1 MKKTICAACL
11 LAFAVSSEHAWA
23 RGIYVD
29 ANAKINGTGTN
40 AAPYQT
46 IAQAMEQAREIRKN
60 DNSRIVIHA
69 FHRRHL
75 PNPARLNTCAIL
87 HCRTGM
93 TMTDLRARC
102 PPHGR

>member
-1 MKKTICAACL
+1 MKKTIRAACL
-11 LAFAVSSEHAWA
+11 LALAAFSEHAWA

-60 DNSRIVIHA
+60 DNSRIVIHVA
-69 FHRRHL
+69 PGVYNENFPIYVNVSNL
-75 PNPARLNTCAIL
+75 ALT
-87 HCRTGM
+87 
-93 TMTDLRARC
+93 
-102 PPHGR
+102 